1 MLPLCFVD
9 ETEHSDLT
17 GTETEI
23 AQEPTESHSD
33 SNKSPKASS
42 LSPATSSGTAPRLT
56 MHQVHSDFIPANLEL
71 LGGSPHSS
79 SGSPFTNMIML
90 NEKEDSVAPTG
101 HPTVPIFQPI
111 INGSEVQTHPPL
123 TRMLTGSPL
132 WPQENYKTAFLLRYY
147 VESIAPMFDIC
158 DNERHFARI
167 VPQRAAYCPALF
179 NAILCVSSRRLNKIG
194 EYDGHTA
201 EHYHQQCLEHL
212 IPALSDPCA
221 ILDENLLAAI
231 IILRYVEEMGMPT
244 SDEITESHLLGARA
258 FLASQSNM
266 DLNGLGLASFWIAMR
281 QEIYMGFVHNR
292 TVDNSFFVGNLSP
305 LLEPADNDC
314 NYANRIIFHC
324 LTCLR
329 YCYGDE
335 ERSISKWENLN
346 DCLESLW
353 SNKPQCFEPLWS
365 NWTNGEFFPELW
377 YLNDSVITGTQHYHL
392 ARVLLSAHS
401 PKIPR
406 LGPRRTIT
414 LRALEEDI
422 KTTVREV
429 CGVAIVEVPPNILIT
444 VLTLFEVKPSD
455 ASEFCVSTPSQSF
468 FTLRLMNFV
477 PKLNR

>member
-9 ETEHSDLT
+9 ETEHGDRI
-17 GTETEI
+17 EVDREEE
-23 AQEPTESHSD
+23 QEPTEFHSD
-33 SNKSPKASS
+33 SNKGPKSSS
-42 LSPATSSGTAPRLT
+42 LSPATSSSTAARLT
-56 MHQVHSDFIPANLEL
+56 MQTVHSDFIPANLEL
-71 LGGSPHSS
+71 LGSPDSS
-79 SGSPFTNMIML
+79 SSSRFTNMMMRDE
-90 NEKEDSVAPTG
+90 NEDSVAPIG
-101 HPTVPIFQPI
+101 HPTVPTLQPVVR
-111 INGSEVQTHPPL
+111 GSGPQTHSPL
-123 TRMLTGSPL
+123 TRMFTTSPL

-147 VESIAPMFDIC
+147 VENIASMFDIC
-158 DNERHFARI
+158 DNARHFARI
-167 VPQRAAYCPALF
+167 VPLRAAHCPALF
-179 NAILCVSSRRLNKIG
+179 NAILCVSSRRLNKIE
-194 EYDGHTA
+194 EYDHHVA

-231 IILRYVEEMGMPT
+231 IILRYVEEIGMTP

-258 FLASQSNM
+258 FLATQRNM
-266 DLNGLGLASFWIAMR
+266 DLNGLGLASFWVAMR

-292 TVDNSFFVGNLSP
+292 TVDSSFFVGNLSP
-305 LLEPADNDC
+305 LLEPVDDDC

-353 SNKPQCFEPLWS
+353 SDKPQCFEPLWS
-365 NWTNGEFFPELW
+365 NWANGAFFPELW
-377 YLNDSVITGTQHYHL
+377 YLNDAVTTGIQHYHL

-406 LGPRRTIT
+406 LGPRQTIT

-429 CGVAIVEVPPNILIT
+429 CGVAIVGVPPNILIT
-444 VLTLFEVKPSD
+444 ILTPPKVEPPN
-455 ASEFCVSTPSQSF
+455 ASELCVSTPCQNCL
-468 FTLRLMNFV
+468 TPRLMIYV
-477 PKLNR
+477 LGS